1 MIKKHYYLMV
11 DTETCGDLENPYVYD
26 LGMQVIDRQG
36 KVYAQYSLVI
46 FDVFVGMYDLMKTA
60 YYSNKIPQYITDIN
74 KGKRKICYWVT
85 AKRIIKELF
94 KKYDI
99 TAVIAHNARFDYKAL
114 NNTATYFNYGE
125 KSCVFPYGT
134 PIWCT
139 LTMARQIFWNKPMY
153 KRFCDE
159 NNYYTS
165 TGKMKLTAE
174 ILYRF
179 ITRNNNFVES
189 HTGLEDVEIEKEIFL
204 YMLRQHKKMQRTYYK
219 PRE

>member
-99 TAVIAHNARFDYKAL
+99 TAVIAHNARFDYNAL
-114 NNTATYFNYGE
+114 NNTATYFNCGK
-125 KSCVFPYGT
+125 KSYVFPYGT

-139 LTMARQIFWNKPMY
+139 LTMARQIFRDKPMY

-179 ITRNNNFVES
+179 ITRNNNFIES

>member
-36 KVYAQYSLVI
+36 KVYAQCSLVI

-74 KGKRKICYWVT
+74 GGKRKICYWVT

-114 NNTATYFNYGE
+114 NNTATYFNCGK
-125 KSCVFPYGT
+125 KSYVFPYGT

-165 TGKMKLTAE
+165 TGKMRLTAE

-219 PRE
+219 PKE